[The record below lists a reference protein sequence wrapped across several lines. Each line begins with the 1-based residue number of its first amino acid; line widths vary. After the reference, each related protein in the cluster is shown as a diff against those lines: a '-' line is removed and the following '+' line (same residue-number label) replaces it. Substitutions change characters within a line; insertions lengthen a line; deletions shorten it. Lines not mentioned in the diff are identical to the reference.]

1 MKILHVFHHSNLLN
15 GVDRT
20 TLTLMRALA
29 RQGAEVRALVPQHGS
44 VTDAL
49 EADGIAFRVADL
61 PCCTSPAPMAELRF
75 FARAAS
81 RAKEIATWLDEDRV
95 DLVHLNTGHLIDGAI
110 AAALTGTPAIW
121 HIHAPFE
128 VDYAR
133 YARTMSPGGY
143 AWLLG
148 DLGSHVLAVS
158 DDVRT
163 SLLPHLQPDRVSTL
177 YNGID
182 VEELDRRAEAEAE
195 SSDLRSELGLA
206 ANAPLVLGVGRI
218 SAQKDFAAFVR
229 VAKETVDRHAEVCF
243 AIIGPAEDP
252 ALVAALRDMI
262 TELRLERRVFVL
274 GPRDDVPRLL
284 DQAQIFLST
293 AVFEGQGL
301 AALEAMALRKPVV
314 AMACVGLREC
324 IVHDHDGMLVP
335 PGDERSAASALIELL
350 ASPARAQSLGENA
363 RRAVLE
369 RFSADTYARA
379 YLSIAE
385 RVSGPVPGS
394 RRAAAEYSLGLLGSA
409 VTAFERLS
417 STTVP
422 ARSLPDRLNR
432 KLRRLL
438 HGRGH

>member
-29 RQGAEVRALVPQHGS
+29 RQGAEVRALVPQRGS

-110 AAALTGTPAIW
+110 GAALTGTPAIW

-163 SLLPHLQPDRVSTL
+163 SLLAHLEADRVSTL

-182 VEELDRRAEAEAE
+182 VAELERRAEAEP
-195 SSDLRSELGLA
+195 SDLRSELGLA

-243 AIIGPAEDP
+243 AIIGPPEDP
-252 ALVAALRDMI
+252 ALAAALRDMI

-274 GPRDDVPRLL
+274 GPRDDVPQLL

-335 PGDERSAASALIELL
+335 PADERAAASTLIELL
-350 ASPARAQSLGENA
+350 ASPARAQPLGENA

-379 YLSIAE
+379 FLSIAE
-385 RVSGPVPGS
+385 HVSGPVPIA
-394 RRAAAEYSLGLLGSA
+394 RRGAAEYSLGLLGSA
-409 VTAFERLS
+409 VNAFERLS

-422 ARSLPDRLNR
+422 ARSLPDRLR
-432 KLRRLL
+432 EKLRELL
-438 HGRGH
+438 

>member
-1 MKILHVFHHSNLLN
+1 MKILHIFHHSNLLN

-20 TLTLMRALA
+20 ALTLMRALA
-29 RQGAEVRALVPQHGS
+29 RQGADVRALVPQRGS

-49 EADGIAFRVADL
+49 EADGITFRVADL

-75 FARAAS
+75 FAQAAS

-110 AAALTGTPAIW
+110 GAALTGTPAIW

-163 SLLPHLQPDRVSTL
+163 SLLAHLEPDRVSTL

-182 VEELDRRAEAEAE
+182 VAELDWRTEAEP
-195 SSDLRSELGLA
+195 SDLHSELGLA
-206 ANAPLVLGVGRI
+206 ASAPLVLGVGRI

-243 AIIGPAEDP
+243 AIIGPPEDP
-252 ALVAALRDMI
+252 ALAAALRDMI
-262 TELRLERRVFVL
+262 TDLRLERRVFVL
-274 GPRDDVPRLL
+274 GPRDDVPQLL

-324 IVHDHDGMLVP
+324 IVHDHDGLLVP
-335 PGDERSAASALIELL
+335 PADEHAAASALIELL
-350 ASPARAQSLGENA
+350 ENPARAQSLGEKA

-379 YLSIAE
+379 FLSIAE

-394 RRAAAEYSLGLLGSA
+394 RRVAAEYSLGLLGSA
-409 VTAFERLS
+409 VNAFERLS

-422 ARSLPDRLNR
+422 ARSLPDRLKR

-438 HGRGH
+438 HG